1 VSPGVSS
8 GFVLTTLVLF
18 TLLYGVLGVICFR
31 MVRRIAVAGPDPAAS
46 PPSTG
51 PVDAPQLSLV

>member
-1 VSPGVSS
+1 
-8 GFVLTTLVLF
+8 VLTTLVLF

-31 MVRRIAVAGPDPAAS
+31 MVRRIAVAGPDPAGS
-46 PPSTG
+46 PPATG